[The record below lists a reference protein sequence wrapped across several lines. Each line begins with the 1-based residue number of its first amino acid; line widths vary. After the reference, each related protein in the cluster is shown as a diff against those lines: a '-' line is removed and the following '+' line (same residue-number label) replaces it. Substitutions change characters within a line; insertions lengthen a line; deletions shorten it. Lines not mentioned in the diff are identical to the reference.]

1 METSLVVI
9 RDGKGEKMNRQNTK
23 DIQDSENTLYDIIL
37 FYMLLYIYSDQQSGL
52 DQKQIIMQI
61 VLLMIMM
68 CQCKFII
75 DKNRITLIDDVNN
88 GRDCVWGQEVDWE
101 SQYLPLNFVVELKL
115 VYKNKVLEF

>member
-37 FYMLLYIYSDQQSGL
+37 FYTLLYIYPDQQSGL